1 MWVIVLYLQWIDIV
15 QISQGKFS
23 YQSWSSVKERGIPWN
38 THLKI
43 GCLYQIPHL
52 RTQGTPWKKSYKEC
66 KIQSARRTPG
76 EQSRLKKLSKTH
88 MSSQRLKQQRKN
100 IHGSTPGPL
109 FIAFNLAFSWD
120 FWICELVV
128 LWLLCPL
135 LGFFHLLSSLL
146 WLQCDT
152 FLFYLVYFILLFMF
166 SCYLLLAC
174 SFLTRERGK
183 EKAGRGEGVEWTQRG
198 KKEGETLIRIY
209 CKKERIYSLFT
220 FFVFP
225 TYLLICGNLIE
236 CNQIY
241 FQ

>member
-1 MWVIVLYLQWIDIV
+1 MNSLVYRNRYAADHFFLMWVIVLYLQWIDIV
-15 QISQGKFS
+15 QISPGKFS

-76 EQSRLKKLSKTH
+76 EQSQLKKLSKTH

-120 FWICELVV
+120 FWICELVG

-135 LGFFHLLSSLL
+135 LGFFHLLSCLL

-152 FLFYLVYFILLFMF
+152 FLFYLVYFIFLFMF

-183 EKAGRGEGVEWTQRG
+183 EKAGGGSRMDTERRKRRGNFN
-198 KKEGETLIRIY
+198 KDIL
-209 CKKERIYSLFT
+209 
-220 FFVFP
+220 
-225 TYLLICGNLIE
+225 
-236 CNQIY
+236 
-241 FQ
+241 